1 MIVGP
6 TFFSSPGSGYAESV
20 LLLRFDG
27 GFADSSP
34 KANTPTVNGA
44 ASTGSPGKF
53 GSGSYRG
60 QGSGNFVTYPDAPWF
75 NVSNDRVWS
84 VDFWIY
90 IDSGVS
96 ISFGHN
102 ALFGK
107 WSSAGNQNCWAVGFY
122 FGDVLYYYDSSTGS
136 NFEFRQITSALSRNT
151 WHHVAIWIKPDKTIQ
166 SAVNG
171 VLDKSYTGGSGE
183 NFIFAGN
190 VPFIVGGGALQ
201 YSPPFAGSMPV
212 GVSIDELR
220 VCVDAIDYD
229 SSNFTPPA
237 APYP

>member
-6 TFFSSPGSGYAESV
+6 TFFSSPGSGYADSV
-20 LLLRFDG
+20 LLLHFDG
-27 GFADSSP
+27 DFSDSSP
-34 KANTPTVNGA
+34 KANVPTVNGI
-44 ASTGSPGKF
+44 ASTSSATSKF
-53 GSGSYRG
+53 GSGSVRG
-60 QGSGNFVTYPDAPWF
+60 QGTGNFVTYQDAAWF
-75 NVSNDRVWS
+75 NVSNYRVWS
-84 VDFWIY
+84 VDFWVF
-90 IDSGVS
+90 IDNSVS

-107 WSSAGNQNCWAVGFY
+107 WSSGNQNCWAVGFS

-166 SAVNG
+166 SSVNG

-190 VPFIVGGGALQ
+190 APFIVGGGASQ
-201 YSPPFAGSMPV
+201 YSSPFAGSMPV

-220 VCVDAIDYD
+220 VCVDVIDYG
-229 SSNFTPPA
+229 SSNFTLPA